1 MINDITAGI
10 SIKLHETFGKD
21 YTIYVEDIPQG
32 FKKPCFLINHVQTL
46 NSRGY
51 SNRYLRNNKFDIIY
65 FPKEGY
71 QKKSDIYSVSQ
82 ELFLSL
88 EYIFVLDNLAR
99 GTKMS
104 TEIVDDALHF
114 FVNYDII
121 VKKDTGEPEIHME
134 EINSNIQTEV

>member
-1 MINDITAGI
+1 MIKDIIAGI
-10 SIKLHETFGKD
+10 SVKLHETFGDD
-21 YTIYVEDIPQG
+21 YTIYVDCIPQG
-32 FKKPCFLINHVQTL
+32 FKEPCFLIKHVQTL

-71 QKKSDIYSVSQ
+71 QKKSDIHRVAQ

-88 EYIFVLDNLAR
+88 EYIFVLDNSVR

-104 TEIVDDALHF
+104 TEIVDDVLHF
-114 FVNYDII
+114 FVNYDMI
-121 VKKDTGEPEIHME
+121 VKRDTGEPEIHMDE
-134 EINSNIQTEV
+134 LNSNLQTEV

>member
-99 GTKMS
+99 GTNMS
-104 TEIVDDALHF
+104 TEIVDDVLHF
-114 FVNYDII
+114 FVNYDMI